1 MGKIIVKLVLAV
13 IFSCGLNS
21 YSFADSAS
29 RIQSCEIATNT
40 IGVGGGTIPY
50 ITAGKGPHVVLLHG
64 LFAEKE
70 QWQSLM
76 CLLSEAGYATIA
88 PDLPGYGK
96 SNGFTIV
103 DYTLENQVKIIHE
116 LMNILRINKFDI
128 AGNSMGGA
136 IAALYTQL
144 HSPQVRSIA
153 FIGAPLGIIDWA
165 NSVKNAIYHGI
176 NPFIPI
182 NERQFDLELSLLFI
196 NPPQIPRDAKEEEI
210 KSYITRNRHY
220 QQVWDIVNLY
230 DDVLLKSLF
239 IKVPTLIL
247 WGKDDK
253 IFNVIGA
260 DRLQSRIPDSMMLK
274 LPNAGHLLHVENADE
289 VALTY
294 VKFLQSGRGDPPKKG
309 AIKK

>member
-1 MGKIIVKLVLAV
+1 
-13 IFSCGLNS
+13 
-21 YSFADSAS
+21 
-29 RIQSCEIATNT
+29 
-40 IGVGGGTIPY
+40 
-50 ITAGKGPHVVLLHG
+50 
-64 LFAEKE
+64 
-70 QWQSLM
+70 
-76 CLLSEAGYATIA
+76 
-88 PDLPGYGK
+88 
-96 SNGFTIV
+96 
-103 DYTLENQVKIIHE
+103 
-116 LMNILRINKFDI
+116 
-128 AGNSMGGA
+128 MGGA

-260 DRLQSRIPDSMMLK
+260 DRLQSRIPDSTMLK